1 MCGACRLTI
10 GGKTKFVCID
20 GPELMARATRDEMFK
35 RMGTFKDVERE
46 EMEHFEE
53 HLATVDAEK
62 KKETTD
68 VIMDVEPTDASIE
81 ELTDRNASGA
91 RSYVLR

>member
-1 MCGACRLTI
+1 
-10 GGKTKFVCID
+10 
-20 GPELMARATRDEMFK
+20 MFK

-81 ELTDRNASGA
+81 ELTDRNAEWRKELRASMKAKRTYSYRA
-91 RSYVLR
+91 RKDART